1 MTTTLAAERFAVA
14 RRVADA
20 VLREGYVLFPY
31 RASAQKNRYR
41 WQFGVI
47 VGEAQ
52 EPLGTGEPSQ
62 IRSECLLRVG
72 TETRVEV
79 VARWIHVQRREVQRA
94 VGDGRY
100 ETVERLDVGDE
111 LVTTFDEGVERE
123 IETGALRASEL
134 MGGAATIPFAFEAA
148 REVELL
154 HDAEGTEVGRRVRT
168 LEALGGELR
177 VELEHRVESLA
188 EGAERAERSELASVA
203 RLRVTVRNTTP
214 WSDAAAGR
222 EEAVRHALVSLHLV
236 LAATDGSFAS
246 VIDPPE
252 WAEPYAVG
260 CENRHTHPVLV
271 GEPSSDDVMLCAP
284 IILPDHPAIAP
295 ESGGETFDATEMD
308 ELLSLCVIGLTDEE
322 KREARATDPRAA
334 ALVDRAETLPPEML
348 ERLHGAIRQFGPS
361 ASSTPP
367 PPPVTRNVDPRGD
380 PRLGPSPSGLHSPGL
395 EAELA
400 DFLGVGEE
408 PMASVVVDGG
418 HEVRVGASVR
428 LRPRRRSD
436 AQDLFLAGRE
446 AVVRR
451 IVRAVDGETYLAVT
465 IPDDPAADLHEWYGR
480 FHYFGPDE
488 VEPVEERR

>member
-20 VLREGYVLFPY
+20 VLHEGYVLFPY

-41 WQFGVI
+41 WQFGVV

-62 IRSECLLRVG
+62 IRSECLVRVG
-72 TETRVEV
+72 PQTRVEV
-79 VARWIHVQRREVQRA
+79 VARWIHVHRREVQRP

-100 ETVERLDVGDE
+100 EIVDRLEVGDE

-123 IETGALRASEL
+123 VGTGALRAAEL
-134 MGGAATIPFAFEAA
+134 AGAPVTIPFAFEAA
-148 REVELL
+148 SAVEPLQ
-154 HDAEGTEVGRRVRT
+154 DAEGTEVGRRVRT
-168 LEALGGELR
+168 FEALDGELL
-177 VELEHRVESLA
+177 VELVPLPA
-188 EGAERAERSELASVA
+188 GGAELAERSGSGAAGVA
-203 RLRVTVRNTTP
+203 RLCVTVRNATS
-214 WSDAAAGR
+214 WSDAAATR

-236 LAATDGSFAS
+236 LATTDGSFAS
-246 VIDPPE
+246 VIDPPG
-252 WAEPYAVG
+252 WAEPHAAG

-271 GEPSSDDVMLCAP
+271 GEPGSDDVMLCAP

-308 ELLSLCVIGLTDEE
+308 ELLSLCIIGLTDEE

-334 ALVDRAETLPPEML
+334 ELIDRAEGLPPEML

-361 ASSTPP
+361 TQSTPP
-367 PPPVTRNVDPRGD
+367 PPPVPRSVDPRGD
-380 PRLGPSPSGLHSPGL
+380 PRLGPSPPSLHSPGL

-400 DFLGVGEE
+400 DFLGVGEK

-418 HEVRVGASVR
+418 REVRVGASVR

-488 VEPVEERR
+488 VEPMEELR

>member
-20 VLREGYVLFPY
+20 VLHEGYVLFPY

-41 WQFGVI
+41 WQFGVV

-62 IRSECLLRVG
+62 IRSECLVRFG
-72 TETRVEV
+72 PQTRVEV
-79 VARWIHVQRREVQRA
+79 VARWIHVHRREVQRP

-100 ETVERLDVGDE
+100 ETVDRLEVGDE

-123 IETGALRASEL
+123 VGTGALRAAEL
-134 MGGAATIPFAFEAA
+134 AGAPVTVPFAFAAA
-148 REVELL
+148 REVQLL
-154 HDAEGTEVGRRVRT
+154 DGARLVRT
-168 LEALGGELR
+168 LEALEGELL
-177 VELEHRVESLA
+177 VELKPLA
-188 EGAERAERSELASVA
+188 EDVA
-203 RLRVTVRNTTP
+203 RLVVTVRNTTP
-214 WSDAAAGR
+214 WSDAAAAR

-236 LAATDGSFAS
+236 LATTDGSFAS
-246 VIDPPE
+246 VIDPPA
-252 WAEPYAVG
+252 WAEPYAAG

-271 GEPSSDDVMLCAP
+271 GEPGSDDVMLCAP

-334 ALVDRAETLPPEML
+334 ELIDRAEALPPEML

-361 ASSTPP
+361 TPP
-367 PPPVTRNVDPRGD
+367 PPPVPRSVDPRGD
-380 PRLGPSPSGLHSPGL
+380 PRLGPSPPSLHSPGL

-418 HEVRVGASVR
+418 REVRVGASVR

-451 IVRAVDGETYLAVT
+451 IVRAVDGEAYLAVT

-488 VEPVEERR
+488 VEPMEELR

>member
-1 MTTTLAAERFAVA
+1 MSTTLAAERFAVA

-20 VLREGYVLFPY
+20 VLHEGYVLFPY

-41 WQFGVI
+41 WQFGVV

-52 EPLGTGEPSQ
+52 EPVGTGEPSQ
-62 IRSECLLRVG
+62 IRSECLLRFG
-72 TETRVEV
+72 SDTRLEV
-79 VARWIHVQRREVQRA
+79 VARCIHVHRREVQRP
-94 VGDGRY
+94 VGDGY
-100 ETVERLDVGDE
+100 YHTVERLEVGDE
-111 LVTTFDEGVERE
+111 LVTTFDEGIERE
-123 IETGALRASEL
+123 IDTGALRAVDL
-134 MGGAATIPFAFEAA
+134 AGAAVTVPFAFAA
-148 REVELL
+148 SSEVELL

-168 LEALGGELR
+168 LAALEGELA
-177 VELEHRVESLA
+177 VELAPLDD
-188 EGAERAERSELASVA
+188 GVA
-203 RLRVTVRNTTP
+203 KLRVTVRNTTP
-214 WSDAAAGR
+214 WSDAGAPR

-246 VIDPPE
+246 VIDPPA
-252 WAEPYAVG
+252 WAEPFAAG
-260 CENRHTHPVLV
+260 CESRHTHPVLV
-271 GEPSSDDVMLCAP
+271 GEPGADDVVLCAP
-284 IILPDHPAIAP
+284 IILPDHPEIAP
-295 ESGGETFDATEMD
+295 ESGGESFDATEMD

-334 ALVDRAETLPPEML
+334 ELVDRAEALPPEML

-361 ASSTPP
+361 PQSTPPPPPP
-367 PPPVTRNVDPRGD
+367 PPPVTRSVDPRGD
-380 PRLGPSPSGLHSPGL
+380 ARLGPSPPGLHSPGL

-418 HEVRVGASVR
+418 AEVRVGASVR

-488 VEPVEERR
+488 VEPVEEH